1 MDAVLK
7 AFCSEDG
14 NIYGIPAN
22 ATQARTW
29 CVNCCSN
36 MMSCHHVT
44 FFLCAMGHEK
54 PVGWEML
61 QLCEVLKVDPRTK
74 EVELFGGPFE
84 GRQKWCLG
92 HDRLMLLNIVG
103 PCRAFQEGDD

>member
-1 MDAVLK
+1 MSGADFVSWTPFLKHFALRMETSMASLQMLRRQGPGVSTAV
-7 AFCSEDG
+7 A
-14 NIYGIPAN
+14 
-22 ATQARTW
+22 
-29 CVNCCSN
+29 
-36 MMSCHHVT
+36 
-44 FFLCAMGHEK
+44 GHEK

-92 HDRLMLLNIVG
+92 HDRLMLLNIGG
-103 PCRAFQEGDD
+103 PCWAMLEGDD

>member
-1 MDAVLK
+1 
-7 AFCSEDG
+7 
-14 NIYGIPAN
+14 
-22 ATQARTW
+22 
-29 CVNCCSN
+29 
-36 MMSCHHVT
+36 MMSCHMCHHVT

-92 HDRLMLLNIVG
+92 RDRLMLFEHCWAML
-103 PCRAFQEGDD
+103 EGDD